1 MVLDELF
8 CPEKQG
14 PASVVGRFIYIF
26 ISFPNK
32 KKAASWFIC
41 KFPRLVHIIA

>member
-8 CPEKQG
+8 CSEKQG
-14 PASVVGRFIYIF
+14 PASVVGCFIYIF

-32 KKAASWFIC
+32 KKSSFM
-41 KFPRLVHIIA
+41 VHM

>member
-1 MVLDELF
+1 MALDGLF

-32 KKAASWFIC
+32 KKSSFM
-41 KFPRLVHIIA
+41 VHM